1 MLSLL
6 HFWHLC
12 EETNHSALR
21 SALET
26 CLLTYVVELP
36 EKKTKKRN
44 HKNEAHETTEMIWH
58 MSSCRTKFTQGLLL
72 VVKQVKNMHIT
83 SPSHLLT
90 KFGQNYWQQIW
101 KKKDLH
107 CMMCLHLRAAVA
119 TPVTVGTRCYSSWG
133 ENIKLLHGYNISKM
147 FKWKALY

>member
-58 MSSCRTKFTQGLLL
+58 MSSYRTKFTQGLLL
-72 VVKQVKNMHIT
+72 VVKQVKNIT
-83 SPSHLLT
+83 SLSVQGLARTIDL
-90 KFGQNYWQQIW
+90 NYWQ
-101 KKKDLH
+101 KKDLH

-147 FKWKALY
+147 FKWKALH